1 MSHFFGLSPGSGV
14 SPHPDLPQGQMDSL
28 LSIISSQRERF
39 RSRNQELEAVS
50 HTLDSSRARVRV
62 RVFLMCL
69 FVWSCRRT
77 APCSRPCRPC
87 RTSWTAWGRT
97 TLNSTR
103 RSNSCRATP
112 AKCVAVWLRGAQQRS
127 CVPCCWFFHVTV
139 LVVIVLQAGGSDDTV
154 MRYSSQYEERLDPF
168 ASFSRKV
175 REN

>member
-50 HTLDSSRARVRV
+50 HTLDSSRVRV

-127 CVPCCWFFHVTV
+127 RVPRCFFHVTV